1 MQLRDAKLLPQ
12 NENHRVVAE
21 SATRVHRDGGR
32 LIDHKHFAIIYQNL
46 QWSANY
52 RGLVAVYSV
61 PQVIIILCMVRENLS
76 VCPPQT
82 RPSNTIR

>member
-46 QWSANY
+46 QRSADY
-52 RGLVAVYSV
+52 GGLVAVYSV
-61 PQVIIILCMVRENLS
+61 PQVIIILCIVKEKLS
-76 VCPPQT
+76 VCPPHT